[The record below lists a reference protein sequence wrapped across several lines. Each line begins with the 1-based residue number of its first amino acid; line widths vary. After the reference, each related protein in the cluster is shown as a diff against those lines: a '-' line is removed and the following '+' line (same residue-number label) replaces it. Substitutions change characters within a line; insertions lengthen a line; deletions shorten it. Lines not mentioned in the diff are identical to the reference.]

1 LKQQIKELQNY
12 NNQIQMLNKET
23 FKMDKKEMQMFYQDL
38 MQFKLEL
45 IDKNN
50 TINKLL
56 EEMKKIQLLMKL

>member
-1 LKQQIKELQNY
+1 
-12 NNQIQMLNKET
+12 MLHKET
-23 FKMDKKEMQMFYQDL
+23 FKMGKKEIQMFNKDL

-45 IDKNN
+45 IDKTH